1 MSENLLP
8 VFQEAYRNLELL
20 PLIEQK
26 DLDKFQ
32 VNYGSEVIE
41 ELEQLVEDSPSGDG
55 KIIWLFRLFYEKLV
69 VKCQVNRQRN

>member
-41 ELEQLVEDSPSGDG
+41 E
-55 KIIWLFRLFYEKLV
+55 FRAV
-69 VKCQVNRQRN
+69 S